1 MSQIQYAIRGMTCA
15 ACVGRVEKVLARAPE
30 ISSVQVN
37 LATETAS
44 VEFRSTPD
52 HALVTRLVEKA
63 GYEAALKRS
72 FQEEAGLKDQAMAR
86 ERWWLLASLLLTAPL
101 ALPMLLMPFGIHAM
115 PPGWLQLVLATPMQ
129 FVVGF
134 RFYRSGLKALREL
147 SGNMD
152 LLVALGTSAAFALS
166 VYNLFRGA
174 DLYFESSTV
183 IITLV
188 LLGKYLEARAR
199 RQTSDA
205 IRALEKLRPS
215 VARVLTASG
224 EELFPLEKVRV
235 GDLVVVLPSEKI
247 PLDGVLVDGET
258 HVDESLITGESLP
271 VAKGPKDR
279 VTGGALNAEGR
290 IVVRVTH
297 LESESTL
304 ARIIRLVESA
314 QTQKAPI
321 QKLVDQVSAVFVP
334 VVVGLAL
341 VTFFAQ
347 GLWSG
352 DWQQALVFAVAVL
365 VIACPCAL
373 GLATPTGLM
382 VGTGAAAKRGILIK
396 NAEALELAHRVTT
409 VVFDKTGTLTLGRPQ
424 VAHFEAKSDQAL
436 GLIKGLQAGSVHPL
450 AEASRGFAPEAKP
463 LELTGLG
470 TRPGLGLTGVYAG
483 EAYLFGAEKM
493 FQGFD
498 FQGLD
503 LMAKERMA
511 SGETVS
517 FLAHEATRVVL
528 ALMSYRDQAR
538 PESRAAIAALKK
550 LGIKTVMLTGD
561 NQGAALSMATELGM
575 SEVRAEVLPAQK
587 AEYVSEVKRRGD
599 VVAMVGDGLN
609 DAVALAASDVGIA
622 MGSGTDVAMEA
633 ASITLMRSNPLL
645 VVDALDISRRTYR
658 KIQEN
663 LFWAFVYNLI
673 GIPLAALGFLTPVLA
688 GAAMA
693 LSSVSVV
700 SNALLLRRWKGSQA

>member
-1 MSQIQYAIRGMTCA
+1 MSQVQYAIRGMTCA
-15 ACVGRVEKVLARAPE
+15 ACVSRVERVLSRAPE
-30 ISSVQVN
+30 VASVQVN
-37 LATETAS
+37 LATEVAS
-44 VEFRSTPD
+44 VEFKTDPD
-52 HALVTRLVEKA
+52 HALVVRLVEKA
-63 GYEAALKRS
+63 GYQAALKRS
-72 FQEEAGLKDQAMAR
+72 FQEETVLKDRAMAR
-86 ERWWLLASLLLTAPL
+86 ERWWLVASVLLTLPL
-101 ALPMLLMPFGIHAM
+101 ALPMLFMPFGTHLM

-129 FVVGF
+129 FIVGF
-134 RFYRSGLKALREL
+134 RFYRSGFKALREL
-147 SGNMD
+147 TGNMD
-152 LLVALGTSAAFALS
+152 LLVALGTSAAYALS
-166 VYNLFRGA
+166 VYNLYHDA

-188 LLGKYLEARAR
+188 LLGKHLEARAR

-205 IRALEKLRPS
+205 IRALEKLKPS
-215 VARVLTASG
+215 VARVLGANG
-224 EELFPLEKVRV
+224 EEILPLEKVRV

-247 PLDGVLVDGET
+247 PLDGLVTEGAS
-258 HVDESLITGESLP
+258 HVDESLITGEGLP
-271 VAKGPKDR
+271 VHKGPNDR
-279 VTGGALNAEGR
+279 VTGGAVNAEGR

-297 LESESTL
+297 LETESTL

-321 QKLVDQVSAVFVP
+321 QRLVDKVSAVFVP
-334 VVVGLAL
+334 VVVALAVVTL
-341 VTFFAQ
+341 VAQ

-352 DWQQALVFAVAVL
+352 HWQQALVFAVAVL

-409 VVFDKTGTLTLGRPQ
+409 VVFDKTGTLTLGRPE
-424 VAHFEAKSDQAL
+424 VSHFAAKSELAL
-436 GLIKGLQAGSVHPL
+436 GIIKGLQAGSVHPL
-450 AEASRGFAPEAKP
+450 ARASCSYGPDEKAIVLSDLA
-463 LELTGLG
+463 
-470 TRPGLGLTGVYAG
+470 TRPGLGLSGTLAG
-483 EAYLFGAEKM
+483 ESYLFGAEKM
-493 FQGFD
+493 FPDFD

-503 LMAKERMA
+503 HIAHERMR

-517 FLAHEATRVVL
+517 FLALEASKKVL

-538 PESRAAIAALKK
+538 PESREAIAALKK
-550 LGIKTVMLTGD
+550 LGVKTVMLTGD
-561 NQGAALSMATELGM
+561 NQGAAMSMATELGLN
-575 SEVRAEVLPAQK
+575 EVHAEVLPSQK
-587 AEYVSEVKRRGD
+587 ADFVSELKRRGE

-645 VVDALDISRRTYR
+645 VVDALDISRRTYL

-663 LFWAFVYNLI
+663 LFWAFVYNLV
-673 GIPLAALGFLTPVLA
+673 GIPLAALGHLTPVLA
-688 GAAMA
+688 GGAMA

-700 SNALLLRRWKGSQA
+700 SNALLLKRWKGSRS